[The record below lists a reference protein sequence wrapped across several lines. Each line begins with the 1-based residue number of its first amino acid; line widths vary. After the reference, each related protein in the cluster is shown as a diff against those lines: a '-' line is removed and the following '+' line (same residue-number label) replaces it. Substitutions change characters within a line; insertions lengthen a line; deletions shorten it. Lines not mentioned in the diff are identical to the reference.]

1 MNYTQKKLKELNQ
14 DLTRIMADG
23 SDEKVM
29 ILTVFWK
36 TGER

>member
-23 SDEKVM
+23 SDEKV
-29 ILTVFWK
+29 IDVYK
-36 TGER
+36 RQH